1 MPTIA
6 ANTIFVNFVESN
18 DYAIA
23 DYRLSNKSDTHT
35 IELEYPGCPGDI
47 LSDVLSNARLRYPH
61 ADIKRIVADCSP
73 EYAAWV
79 DIDVPVVPLEQ
90 AGDTNALMAEFTG
103 LRTEQE
109 LQECA
114 EQR

>member
-1 MPTIA
+1 MTD
-6 ANTIFVNFVESN
+6 TIFVSFVDTD

-23 DYRLSNKSDTHT
+23 DYKINGNIHT
-35 IELEYPGCPGDI
+35 IELDCPGSPGDI

-90 AGDTNALMAEFTG
+90 AGDANALMAEFGG

-109 LQECA
+109 LQTYT